1 MKKKFMLMM
10 LLFALMVGVHPNSM
24 TKAETINTQGKQFEQ
39 GKYDLEAEAPFG
51 QHWNRNSPYAG
62 TETPNVKWENKLY
75 AKDGYDYSGQYQT
88 GGYQTFG
95 NQPAIGRDGTI
106 YIGNV
111 NGKLY
116 AFNKDGST
124 KWIKDKLTT
133 MYGSPVIAE
142 DGTIYVPGESLLTA
156 LSPDGSIKWQIKIN
170 AVETPILGK
179 DGTIYVH
186 NNGRHRLEAYTPDGT
201 LKWGSNEIFSGRNNV
216 LSSML
221 SQNGT
226 IYTVVT
232 SGETNYLYAHDQ
244 NGKELWK
251 KYVWSNGGNTGFTLG
266 LNDEIYINGG
276 SKFYVFDKNGDLI
289 KEWKWHPYN
298 PSYAFSAPA
307 INSKDGTIY
316 VSGADGLY
324 AYNPDYTLKWK
335 YVANSFKGAPIID
348 KNGVVYITTTNGV
361 GGVYAI
367 NPDGT
372 LKWRLPKTYFIID
385 NFSNSSMTLGKDGT
399 LYVRA
404 TGGTNM
410 NDTYH
415 SLIAIGDSYTDNV
428 CTKDSTYM
436 EVLKSLQAKSRNAK
450 LTDEEK
456 KEAHDILKKLSDD
469 LDKTDK

>member
-24 TKAETINTQGKQFEQ
+24 IKAETINTQGIQFEQ
-39 GKYDLEAEAPFG
+39 GKYDLGAEAPFG
-51 QHWNRNSPYAG
+51 QHWSRNSPYAG
-62 TETPNVKWENKLY
+62 AETSNVKWENKLY
-75 AKDGYDYSGQYQT
+75 DKDGGKNFS
-88 GGYQTFG
+88 

-106 YIGNV
+106 YIGNY

-124 KWIKDKLTT
+124 KWIKDNLITH
-133 MYGSPVIAE
+133 YGSPVIAE
-142 DGTIYVPGESLLTA
+142 DGTIYVPGYQLTA
-156 LSPDGSIKWQIKIN
+156 LNPDGSIKWQVKIN
-170 AVETPILGK
+170 AVETPIIGK

-186 NNGRHRLEAYTPDGT
+186 NNGRHRLEAYNPDGT
-201 LKWGSNEIFSGRNNV
+201 LKWESNEIFSGRNQV

-307 INSKDGTIY
+307 INAKDGTIY

-335 YVANSFKGAPIID
+335 YVANSFTGAPIID
-348 KNGVVYITTTNGV
+348 KNGVVYITTNGI

-372 LKWRLPKTYFIID
+372 LKWRLPKTYNIVD

-399 LYVRA
+399 LYAMASR
-404 TGGTNM
+404 GTE
-410 NDTYH
+410 YY
-415 SLIAIGDSYTDNV
+415 SLIAIGDSYTDTV

-436 EVLKSLQAKSRNAK
+436 EVLKSLEAKSKNAK

-456 KEAHDILKKLSDD
+456 KEARDILKKLSDD